1 MGLILLRTFWNNHHA
16 LISSVVATTSRRRR
30 SAAAIV
36 EVVSFCSSSAFW
48 LSLALIFYGFRLG
61 SFLWLRSVTVESFHP
76 QNSTRRRI
84 PYGSRIPLCLGV
96 SLLYAAMVSPVM
108 YGLRG
113 SAAATSE
120 AVALTVATTRS
131 GGAAGAAA
139 AAGSSTTWNPF
150 LFLCGLFTSSHH
162 HHGQWL
168 QSILSWIGVGMAWT
182 GAGLEALAD
191 AQKFIVKFIHEG
203 NDYDFVG
210 PTGWTYRL
218 CRHPNYFGELVFW
231 FGIFVGGTPFFGSS
245 VLAWVAS
252 GLGLYGIVGI
262 MTTATRAA
270 EKRQNEKY
278 SGQLRYEGWK
288 VEVPGALVPKLFTKK
303 LVL

>member
-1 MGLILLRTFWNNHHA
+1 M
-16 LISSVVATTSRRRR
+16 S
-30 SAAAIV
+30 
-36 EVVSFCSSSAFW
+36 
-48 LSLALIFYGFRLG
+48 
-61 SFLWLRSVTVESFHP
+61 
-76 QNSTRRRI
+76 
-84 PYGSRIPLCLGV
+84 
-96 SLLYAAMVSPVM
+96 SPVM

-120 AVALTVATTRS
+120 AVALTIATTRT

-139 AAGSSTTWNPF
+139 VAAAGSSATCHNPF
-150 LFLCGLFTSSHH
+150 LFLFGMITSSHH

-191 AQKFIVKFIHEG
+191 AQKYLVKFIHEG

-218 CRHPNYFGELVFW
+218 CRHPNYWGELVFW
-231 FGIFVGGTPFFGSS
+231 FGIFVGGAPFFGSS
-245 VLAWVAS
+245 ILAWVAS

-262 MTTATRAA
+262 MTTATHVA
-270 EKRQNEKY
+270 EKRQDEKY